1 MFKGLHPLYTRHVM
15 EERHDKIIIK
25 CTQDGYN
32 FEKVIDRT
40 LYGMNNYKTHY
51 RKHYASILT
60 FKSKEKE
67 LLK

>member
-1 MFKGLHPLYTRHVM
+1 M

-40 LYGMNNYKTHY
+40 FHGTNNYKTHY
-51 RKHYASILT
+51 RKHHASIPT
-60 FKSKEKE
+60 FKLEEKE
-67 LLK
+67 LLKQRAIKART